1 MLNFKQIKNG
11 TLSNTMVKR
20 TLVRLKIKTI
30 WDVWLK
36 ISDEQFIILAMK
48 YFWQQRITKSNSKVV
63 LYKMNF
69 PGQPINNQRIY
80 KYNKSFLVHQMISL
94 EEIIPPVF
102 DTMRQ

>member
-20 TLVRLKIKTI
+20 TLVRLKIK
-30 WDVWLK
+30 
-36 ISDEQFIILAMK
+36 ISDEKFIILAMK

-63 LYKMNF
+63 LCKMNF

>member
-20 TLVRLKIKTI
+20 TLVRLKI
-30 WDVWLK
+30 K

-80 KYNKSFLVHQMISL
+80 KYNKLFLVHQMISL